1 MPKIPAK
8 SGRPMSFDKATA
20 LRSALHLFWSKGY
33 EATSLADLTTAMGI
47 TPPSLYNAF
56 GGKEQLFAAALDLY
70 IADTSAR
77 SVPILAN
84 AVTAREAVRQLLE
97 LRARVQSGLAAIADT
112 DGAAASMHCAQ
123 PHGCMLIASANNG
136 SAAPPALRARVADLE
151 RHGEQCLTA
160 RIAQGIRDGDVP
172 PGEDAAALAAYYVAV
187 IDGMATLA
195 RGGASLQ
202 RLRDIAALAM
212 RCWPTSASIPA

>member
-1 MPKIPAK
+1 MPKVPAK
-8 SGRPMSFDKATA
+8 SGRPLSFDKETA

-33 EATSLADLTTAMGI
+33 EATSLADLTAAMGI

-70 IADTSAR
+70 VADTSAR
-77 SVPILAN
+77 SAPILAN

-97 LRARVQSGLAAIADT
+97 LRAREQSGLAPIPAM
-112 DGAAASMHCAQ
+112 DGGALACAQ

-136 SAAPPALRARVADLE
+136 SAAPAALRARVADLE
-151 RHGEQCLTA
+151 RHNEQRLAA

-195 RGGASLQ
+195 RGGAPLQ

-212 RCWPTSASIPA
+212 RCWPASASIPA

>member
-1 MPKIPAK
+1 MPKVPAK
-8 SGRPMSFDKATA
+8 PGRPMSFDKETA

-33 EATSLADLTTAMGI
+33 EATSLADLTAAMGI

-77 SVPILAN
+77 SEPILAN
-84 AVTAREAVRQLLE
+84 AATAREAVRQLLE
-97 LRARVQSGLAAIADT
+97 LRAREQSGLAPIPT
-112 DGAAASMHCAQ
+112 MGGGALACAQ

-136 SAAPPALRARVADLE
+136 SAAPAALRARVADLE
-151 RHGEQCLTA
+151 RHGEQRLAA

-195 RGGASLQ
+195 RGGAPLQ

-212 RCWPTSASIPA
+212 RCWPPSASIPA

>member
-1 MPKIPAK
+1 
-8 SGRPMSFDKATA
+8 MSFDKETA

-33 EATSLADLTTAMGI
+33 EATSLADLTAAMGI

-77 SVPILAN
+77 SEPILAN
-84 AVTAREAVRQLLE
+84 AATAREAVRQLLE
-97 LRARVQSGLAAIADT
+97 LRAREQSGLAPIPT
-112 DGAAASMHCAQ
+112 MDGGALACAQ

-136 SAAPPALRARVADLE
+136 SAAPAALRARVADLE
-151 RHGEQCLTA
+151 RHGEQRLAA

-195 RGGASLQ
+195 RGGAPLQ

-212 RCWPTSASIPA
+212 RCWPPSASIPA

>member
-1 MPKIPAK
+1 
-8 SGRPMSFDKATA
+8 MSFDKETA
-20 LRSALHLFWSKGY
+20 LRSALHLFWNKGY
-33 EATSLADLTTAMGI
+33 EATSLADLTAAMGI

-77 SVPILAN
+77 SEPVLAN
-84 AVTAREAVRQLLE
+84 AATAREAVRQLLE
-97 LRARVQSGLAAIADT
+97 LRAREQSGLAPIPT
-112 DGAAASMHCAQ
+112 LDGGALPCAQ

-136 SAAPPALRARVADLE
+136 SAAPAALRARVADLE
-151 RHGEQCLTA
+151 RHGEQRLAA

-195 RGGASLQ
+195 RGGAPLQ

-212 RCWPTSASIPA
+212 RCWPSSASIPA

>member
-1 MPKIPAK
+1 
-8 SGRPMSFDKATA
+8 MSFDKETA

-33 EATSLADLTTAMGI
+33 EATSLADLTAAMGI

-77 SVPILAN
+77 SEPILAN
-84 AVTAREAVRQLLE
+84 AATAREAVRQLLE
-97 LRARVQSGLAAIADT
+97 LRAREQSGLAPIPT
-112 DGAAASMHCAQ
+112 MGGGALACAQ

-136 SAAPPALRARVADLE
+136 SAAPAALRARVADLE
-151 RHGEQCLTA
+151 RHGEQRLAA

-195 RGGASLQ
+195 RGGAPLQ

-212 RCWPTSASIPA
+212 RCWPSSASIPA